1 MPGKSATSNPSTSC
15 VILTIETVWSRRI
28 IYNPVAPKNF
38 PVLSPVHPRGE
49 SLDPSSIARP
59 QTRCLLS
66 LEDIRLLAAFV
77 ISITILIV
85 CIARFSL
92 SPILSLLFA
101 SIVLATISGIGLP
114 IAFEQFSAGVGA
126 VLSSTAMVIAL
137 GAMIGVLLQK
147 SGGAAE
153 IAHQLIKVLGQK
165 NLSWT
170 MLVVGLLVGVGVWFT
185 VGLVLL
191 VPIAFSLARVAKVN
205 VMVPGMS
212 MLAGLSAMHGF
223 APPHPGPLAA
233 ISLLDADIGMTI
245 LWSLLVGSIA
255 ATIAGPIYWTIF
267 SNQLSFETINPAN
280 DSGPIPCETESSTAQ
295 KSPGVVAPTL
305 VIMLPIL
312 LMLVAS
318 FIPQPNPD
326 SRLAEDAASQSIA
339 AQALDTCLAM
349 VSSAGIPTIAMLVGL
364 VLAYFTLGL
373 RCGFNLREIGK
384 MTEESLYPV
393 ANVLLVVGA
402 GAGFS
407 KILIASGVGQT
418 LAELAQQ
425 IPLPTLVLA
434 WLIAAAFRVAT
445 GSATTAIT
453 AAGGIA
459 SVFVKDDPTIHRE
472 FLVLA
477 LGAGS
482 ITLSHVNDG
491 GFWFVK
497 EYFGLTVPQ
506 TLKTWT
512 VLETVL
518 SLVALVILLL
528 LDTMF

>member
-1 MPGKSATSNPSTSC
+1 M
-15 VILTIETVWSRRI
+15 
-28 IYNPVAPKNF
+28 
-38 PVLSPVHPRGE
+38 
-49 SLDPSSIARP
+49 
-59 QTRCLLS
+59 RCLLS
-66 LEDIRLLAAFV
+66 LEDIRLLVAFV

-101 SIVLATISGIGLP
+101 SILLATISGIGLP
-114 IAFEQFSAGVGA
+114 VAFEQFSAGVGA

-191 VPIAFSLARVAKVN
+191 VPVAFSLARVAKVN

-233 ISLLDADIGMTI
+233 ISLLEADLGMTI
-245 LWSLLVGSIA
+245 LWSLLVGSLA
-255 ATIAGPIYWTIF
+255 ATIAGPLYWTIF
-267 SNQLSFETINPAN
+267 SNQLNFDTINPAN
-280 DSGPIPCETESSTAQ
+280 DTGPIPSEAESSTTQ
-295 KSPGVVAPTL
+295 SSPGVVAPTL
-305 VIMLPIL
+305 VILLPIL
-312 LMLVAS
+312 LMLAAS
-318 FIPQPNPD
+318 FIPQPNTEAAVTETPTP
-326 SRLAEDAASQSIA
+326 EDPVSQSIA

-373 RCGFNLREIGK
+373 RCGFNLRAIGK

-418 LAELAQQ
+418 LADLTQQ
-425 IPLPTLVLA
+425 VPLPTLVLA